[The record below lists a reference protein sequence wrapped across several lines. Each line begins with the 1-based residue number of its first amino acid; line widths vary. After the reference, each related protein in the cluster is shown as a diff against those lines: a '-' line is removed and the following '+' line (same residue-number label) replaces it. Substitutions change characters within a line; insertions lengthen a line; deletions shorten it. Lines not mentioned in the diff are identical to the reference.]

1 MSHLLRISAAVV
13 LAGALYAQ
21 TQPGA
26 QPADPKPESPASP
39 TVTKPATGQEH
50 DPLFDLPPVPN
61 KKVSLIG
68 GTIVKLDPVLSRLTV
83 QPFGAQK
90 KMGVSFDPRT
100 QVFQDG
106 QPVHDL
112 NLKAGQRVY
121 LDTMLDGSSIFA
133 KRIWIQTAPATGSGR
148 GQVMA
153 YDAGSG
159 ELTLRDELS
168 ARPAKFHLDAATVV
182 RSQNQKVSAADLTPG
197 SLVTLNFG
205 PQQGKFDTVRE
216 VEILAKPGAT
226 FSFFGRVTYVDLS
239 RRMIAVDNRPD
250 NKNYEIY
257 LETIPR
263 GDMRKLHEGS
273 IVGVT
278 AVFDGKNYVAR
289 EITFAPAESSETE
302 PQ

>member
-1 MSHLLRISAAVV
+1 MSHLLRISAALA
-13 LAGALYAQ
+13 LAGALHAQ
-21 TQPGA
+21 TQTAP
-26 QPADPKPESPASP
+26 PP
-39 TVTKPATGQEH
+39 TETKPQPPAASTPQTKQEP
-50 DPLFDLPPVPN
+50 DPLFDPPPLPN

-83 QPFGAQK
+83 QAFGGQ

-106 QPVHDL
+106 KPARDL
-112 NLKAGQRVY
+112 DLKNGQRIY
-121 LDTMLDGSSIFA
+121 LDTMLNGSKVFA

-153 YDAGSG
+153 YDAGTG

-168 ARPAKFHLDAATVV
+168 ARPAKFHLDASTEV
-182 RSQNQKVSAADLTPG
+182 RSQNQKVSAAELQPG

-205 PQQGKFDTVRE
+205 PQQGKFDSVRE
-216 VEILAKPGAT
+216 VDILAKPGST
-226 FSFFGRVTYVDLS
+226 FSFFGTVTYLDLS
-239 RRMIAVDNRPD
+239 RRMIAIDNRPD
-250 NKNYEIY
+250 SKNYEVY

-263 GDMRKLHEGS
+263 GDLRKLREGS
-273 IVGVT
+273 VVGVK
-278 AVFDGKNYVAR
+278 AVFDGKNYVAH
-289 EITFAPAESSETE
+289 EITIAGADQSGTE